1 MEKEKVTYISKKNFI
16 FLLALGIYLLSLA
29 IEYTE
34 LSHEYGKEIQ
44 IVRYISY
51 GLCIIKIL
59 QEAVYRKRETL
70 FFAVILLFAG
80 FESMISGK
88 RGMFFLLF
96 FLLASYGVN
105 LKQAFKVQIAVQGAC
120 LLTVWLLCLM
130 GVFDNLE
137 FYRHGAVS
145 YSMGF
150 NYVGFSGA
158 LFIAIEAS
166 WLFLRDKKI
175 TLAETAFFLAIWIV
189 IFHFTDTRAVT
200 MLGIFMTV
208 ACYLAKFW
216 KNSIKNKLIKWL
228 CILYYP
234 LLTLCIWGL
243 QYYYNL
249 HNNISIMKKLN
260 EGLSGRLEL
269 NKHAIETYG
278 LKLLGDNIT
287 WITNMDNRVR
297 NAYNY
302 VDSTYFKVLFD
313 FGLIIGILFLASHIY
328 IMYYM
333 WKNDQLAG
341 CIIMCVFSVLAF
353 MTPITGMNTNP
364 LLLLAGG
371 IFHGKTKIR
380 QT

>member
-1 MEKEKVTYISKKNFI
+1 MEKEKVTYLSKKNLI
-16 FLLALGIYLLSLA
+16 FLLALGLYLLSLA

-34 LSHEYGKEIQ
+34 LSHGYGKEIQ
-44 IVRYISY
+44 MIRYISY
-51 GLCIIKIL
+51 GLCLIKIL

-105 LKQAFKVQIAVQGAC
+105 LKRAFKVQIAVQGAC

-130 GVFDNLE
+130 GIFDNLE

-150 NYVGFSGA
+150 SYVGFSGA

-175 TLAETAFFLAIWIV
+175 TLAETAFFLAMWIV

-200 MLGIFMTV
+200 MLGIFMTI

-216 KNSIKNKLIKWL
+216 KKSIKNKLFKWL

-243 QYYYNL
+243 QYFYNL
-249 HNNISIMKKLN
+249 HANMGIMRKLN

-297 NAYNY
+297 NTYNY

-313 FGLIIGILFLASHIY
+313 FGLVIGILFLASHIY

-333 WKNDQLAG
+333 WKNDRLAG
-341 CIIMCVFSVLAF
+341 CMIMCVFSVLAF
-353 MTPITGMNTNP
+353 MTPITGLNTNP

>member
-1 MEKEKVTYISKKNFI
+1 MEKEKVEYISKKNFI
-16 FLLALGIYLLSLA
+16 FLLALGLYLLTLG

-34 LSHEYGKEIQ
+34 LSLRYGKEIQ

-59 QEAVYRKRETL
+59 LEAVYRKRET
-70 FFAVILLFAG
+70 FIYAVILLFAG
-80 FESMISGK
+80 YESMISGK
-88 RGMFFLLF
+88 RGMFFLMF

-105 LKQAFKVQIAVQGAC
+105 LKQAFKVQIAIQGAC
-120 LLTVWLLCLM
+120 LFTVWLMCLM
-130 GVFDNLE
+130 GIFDNLE

-150 NYVGFSGA
+150 SYVGFSGA
-158 LFIAIEAS
+158 LFIAMEVS
-166 WLFLRDKKI
+166 WMFLRNKEI
-175 TLAETAFFLAIWIV
+175 TLAETAFFLVIWIV
-189 IFHFTDTRAVT
+189 IFYFTDTRAVT
-200 MLGIFMTV
+200 MLGIFMTI

-216 KNSIKNKLIKWL
+216 KKSIKNNLVKWL

-234 LLTLCIWGL
+234 LITALIWGL
-243 QYYYNL
+243 QYYYNR
-249 HNNISIMKKLN
+249 HDNTGIMKKLN
-260 EGLSGRLEL
+260 EALSGRLQL

-302 VDSTYFKVLFD
+302 VDCTYFKVLFD
-313 FGLIIGILFLASHIY
+313 FGLVIGILFLASHIY

-333 WKNDQLAG
+333 WKNNQLTG
-341 CIIMCVFSVLAF
+341 CIILCVLSVLAF
-353 MTPITGMNTNP
+353 MTPLTGLNTNP

-371 IFHGKTKIR
+371 IFHGKTKIC

>member
-1 MEKEKVTYISKKNFI
+1 MEKEKVEYISKKNFI
-16 FLLALGIYLLSLA
+16 FLLALGIFLLSLG
-29 IEYTE
+29 IEYTD
-34 LSHEYGKEIQ
+34 LSLKYGKVIQ
-44 IVRYISY
+44 MARYVSY
-51 GLCIIKIL
+51 GLCAIKIL
-59 QEAVYRKRETL
+59 WEAVYRKRET
-70 FFAVILLFAG
+70 FIYAVILLFAG
-80 FESMISGK
+80 YESTISGK
-88 RGMFFLLF
+88 RGMFFLMF
-96 FLLASYGVN
+96 FLLASYGVS
-105 LKQAFKVQIAVQGAC
+105 LKQAFRVQIAVQGAC
-120 LLTVWLLCLM
+120 LLTVWLLCLL

-150 NYVGFSGA
+150 SYVGFSGA

-166 WLFLRDKKI
+166 WLFLRNKKI
-175 TLAETAFFLAIWIV
+175 TFAETAAFFIIWIV
-189 IFHFTDTRAVT
+189 IFYFTDTRAVT
-200 MLGIFMTV
+200 MLGIFMTI
-208 ACYLAKFW
+208 ACYVAKFF
-216 KNSIKNKLIKWL
+216 KKSIKNKLVKWL

-234 LLTLCIWGL
+234 LFTLFVWGL

-249 HNNISIMKKLN
+249 HDNTGIMKKLN
-260 EGLSGRLEL
+260 EGLSGRLQL

-278 LKLLGDNIT
+278 LKLLGDDIT

-302 VDSTYFKVLFD
+302 VDCTYFKVLFD
-313 FGLIIGILFLASHIY
+313 FGLVIGILFLASHIY

-333 WKNDQLAG
+333 WKKDQLTG
-341 CIIMCVFSVLAF
+341 CIILCVLSVLAF
-353 MTPITGMNTNP
+353 MTPLTGLNTNP